1 MSFEKILQNLMNE
14 RNLSNYKLA
23 KMVGCSQSTV
33 KYWLDGSSIPQN
45 RTISTVADVLGVS
58 PAYLRGEEDLYGLT
72 PNDWKA
78 IGLSYGGYRLSVGA
92 SIEYVSESTGVPV
105 DDIESFEND
114 GYPLP
119 KESLIAMCGVLR
131 GATMDDVFHGFAA
144 HFDTKKAPTVSDGR
158 EALSAEGH
166 HIGVLFD
173 KADEKDKLL
182 THSVLDKYDELGTI
196 TTIPTKSRNPG
207 GLTEID
213 VYDEPAA
220 AGVGNYLDSPQKH
233 REQFPAVIVPKGT
246 DFGVRISGDSMSPLI
261 EDGVTVFIKQTMRV
275 EPKCIGIF
283 ILNGEAYCKQ
293 LIVDNKNKQVR
304 LHSLNPDYEDIIV
317 TAADNLVTIGQVL

>member
-1 MSFEKILQNLMNE
+1 MEGRDVKMAAKAVQGISDYFHIPAGNVLM
-14 RNLSNYKLA
+14 
-23 KMVGCSQSTV
+23 MQ
-33 KYWLDGSSIPQN
+33 DI
-45 RTISTVADVLGVS
+45 
-58 PAYLRGEEDLYGLT
+58 YGLT
-72 PNDWKA
+72 LDDWKSM
-78 IGLSYGGYRLSVGA
+78 GLAYSGYRMSLGA
-92 SIEYVSESTGVPV
+92 SVTYVSSSTGIAE
-105 DDIESFEND
+105 DRIDAFERS
-114 GYPLP
+114 GEAMS
-119 KESLIAMCGVLR
+119 KEELITMCGVLR

-158 EALSAEGH
+158 EEVSAEGH

-173 KADEKDKLL
+173 RADEKDKLL
-182 THSVLDKYDELGTI
+182 THSVLDKYDEIGAI

-275 EPKCIGIF
+275 ESKSIGIF

-293 LIVDNKNKQVR
+293 LIVDKQNKQVR
-304 LHSLNPDYEDIIV
+304 LHSLNPDYDDIIV
-317 TAADNLVTIGQVL
+317 TASDNLVTIGQVL

>member
-1 MSFEKILQNLMNE
+1 MFWEVFIRLCQMN
-14 RNLSNYKLA
+14 N
-23 KMVGCSQSTV
+23 
-33 KYWLDGSSIPQN
+33 
-45 RTISTVADVLGVS
+45 VS
-58 PAYLRGEEDLYGLT
+58 PNAVAKECGV
-72 PNDWKA
+72 K
-78 IGLSYGGYRLSVGA
+78 
-92 SIEYVSESTGVPV
+92 STGTVTAWKKGAMPRDGVLAAMADYFGV
-105 DDIESFEND
+105 DVDFLSGNSAD
-114 GYPLP
+114 GYLFGTEHALHQAQRAYDAETDEQR
-119 KESLIAMCGVLR
+119 KFELACEIDTLRESIA
-131 GATMDDVFHGFAA
+131 DQQFANA
-144 HFDTKKAPTVSDGR
+144 IKKAPTVSDGR
-158 EALSAEGH
+158 EEVSAEGH

-173 KADEKDKLL
+173 RADEKDKLL
-182 THSVLDKYDELGTI
+182 THSVLDKYDEIGAI

-275 EPKCIGIF
+275 ESKSIGIF

-293 LIVDNKNKQVR
+293 LIVDKQNKQVR
-304 LHSLNPDYEDIIV
+304 LHSLNPDYDDIIV
-317 TAADNLVTIGQVL
+317 TASDNLVTIGQVL